1 MVNGLDKFAEF
12 FNEFSDNYLLI
23 GGAACDRQLESAGL
37 DFRATKDLDIVLVAE
52 VYSADFVAKFWEF
65 TELGKYE
72 IQEKSSGE
80 KIYYR
85 FKNPADDSFPWQLE
99 LFSRNPEIK
108 LEDDARLTPIPIDE
122 EVTSLSAILMDDE
135 CYKFTIKHANEIDGA
150 KVASTA
156 TLICLKASAHL
167 DLKKRKEEG
176 ESVSSKD
183 IKKHRND
190 IIRLAVTLADE
201 DITDVPEQ
209 LEKDLKEV
217 LAGFK
222 NDPPD
227 VEAIGKD
234 LGLQEISLD
243 EIIKQIEKTFHL

>member
-12 FNEFSDNYLLI
+12 FKDFADNYLLI
-23 GGAACDRQLESAGL
+23 GGAACDRQLENAGL
-37 DFRATKDLDIVLVAE
+37 DFRATKDLDIVLIAE
-52 VYSADFVAKFWEF
+52 VYSTDFVARFWEF
-65 TELGKYE
+65 IELGKYE
-72 IQEKSSGE
+72 IQEKNSGE

-85 FKNPADDSFPWQLE
+85 FKNPTDNSFPWQLE

-135 CYKFTIKHANEIDGA
+135 CYEFTIKHADEIDGA
-150 KVASTA
+150 KIASTA

-176 ESVSSKD
+176 ENVSGKNV
-183 IKKHRND
+183 KKHRND
-190 IIRLAVTLADE
+190 IIRLAVTLSDE
-201 DITDVPEQ
+201 DIVDMPEQ
-209 LEKDLKEV
+209 LAKDLKEV
-217 LAGFK
+217 IAGFK
-222 NDPPD
+222 SDPPD

-234 LGLQEISLD
+234 LGLQEINLD
-243 EIIKQIEKTFHL
+243 EIIDQIKKTFHL